1 MTVKPERLTS
11 GCGPDAEGP
20 RYNAE
25 PLNSSFDV
33 ARGHLPSA
41 PLSSDRESC
50 PARSCAANHFSDTP
64 RSVRQIQLSRMSAI
78 RPSAHSGGIVLD
90 GLMAEID
97 RTEFRSMEV
106 LIDSAGG
113 RFISAESWIPP
124 RKTNLRGS
132 GAPASPLLTH
142 LTNPRR
148 PCTKCSDASPCRENS
163 HDVDGKNTEIR

>member
-1 MTVKPERLTS
+1 MR
-11 GCGPDAEGP
+11 P
-20 RYNAE
+20 RRRRTE
-25 PLNSSFDV
+25 V
-33 ARGHLPSA
+33 QRGTTQQQL
-41 PLSSDRESC
+41 RC
-50 PARSCAANHFSDTP
+50 RS
-64 RSVRQIQLSRMSAI
+64 RSSAI
-78 RPSAHSGGIVLD
+78 CTPIFRPGILPGAQLRRQPLLGYPPIRSADSAKSYVSDSPIGTLRRNCPRRTD
-90 GLMAEID
+90 GEMD

>member
-1 MTVKPERLTS
+1 MR
-11 GCGPDAEGP
+11 P
-20 RYNAE
+20 RRRRTEVQRGTTQQQLRCRSRSSAICTPIFRPGILPGAQLRRQ
-25 PLNSSFDV
+25 PLL
-33 ARGHLPSA
+33 GY
-41 PLSSDRESC
+41 
-50 PARSCAANHFSDTP
+50 P

-78 RPSAHSGGIVLD
+78 RPSAHSGEIVLD
-90 GLMAEID
+90 GLMAEMD